1 MNKTVLSAIL
11 GLSLTVSSAFA
22 ASPLQVTATDGDLSY
37 TALYTE
43 SSWMAIAVPV
53 ADLGGEIPGDLTLSA
68 GDLDAGTTI
77 TLDSVTRQGDVAL
90 LHVTVSRADTAQ
102 GINQT
107 ATIALNSGGQ
117 TLTTVSIPVVGAA
130 STDE

>member
-1 MNKTVLSAIL
+1 MNKTILSAIL

-22 ASPLQVTATDGDLSY
+22 ASPMQVTATDGNLSY

-53 ADLGGEIPGDLTLSA
+53 ADLGGTVPSDLTLSA

-77 TLDSVTRQGDVAL
+77 TLDGVTRQGDLVL
-90 LHVTVSRADTAQ
+90 LHVTVSRADTGRA
-102 GINQT
+102 INQT

-117 TLTTVSIPVVGAA
+117 TLTTVSIPVLGAA
-130 STDE
+130 SADE